1 VNEHVESRSGS
12 ASATVA
18 ADGRGAP
25 ATLSDRVRSLRLP
38 DHSIARHT
46 GGSRASRALA
56 VLCFL
61 LTLGI
66 AFLGFQYYQASQAIA
81 ELKGD
86 PATSTNASK
95 QDASPV
101 SSSTGGGEQVS
112 SGDVVLERKGYVIP
126 AHQILVSP
134 KVSGMIVK
142 LNIEE
147 GVHVKKD
154 DVLAELESV
163 DYKADYQHCRAAADS
178 AWQKFIELYNGNREQ
193 EVRQAK
199 ADLEEM
205 EATRKQL
212 YLDWNRSNK
221 LTGGALADRDY
232 EQAESLYR
240 AMDRR
245 VEKMRAA
252 YSLMLEGARIERIEA
267 AWADAVLAE
276 ADAAKAKW
284 KLDNCLVRAPV
295 SGTILSKE
303 AEIGNLVNP
312 IAFNG
317 SYSLCKM
324 ANLSEMEVDLSIEE
338 RDVAKIFKGQR
349 CKVRAEAY
357 PELVYEG
364 VVSRLM
370 PMADRAKSAIPVRV
384 RLSVAKEDEGVH
396 LKPEMGAIVSFLRKP
411 S

>member
-1 VNEHVESRSGS
+1 VRQ
-12 ASATVA
+12 
-18 ADGRGAP
+18 DGRPAP
-25 ATLSDRVRSLRLP
+25 ASLSDRVRSLRLP
-38 DHSIARHT
+38 DQKAGKRP
-46 GGSRASRALA
+46 GGSRPGRIFVLISFVLALA
-56 VLCFL
+56 LSVV
-61 LTLGI
+61 
-66 AFLGFQYYQASQAIA
+66 AYQYYQAVQQISELRTETAKQPKQAGN
-81 ELKGD
+81 ED
-86 PATSTNASK
+86 SPAPTTSV
-95 QDASPV
+95 DV
-101 SSSTGGGEQVS
+101 GGQVA
-112 SGDVVLERKGYVIP
+112 SGDVVLERKGYITP
-126 AHQILVSP
+126 AHLILVSP

-147 GVHVKKD
+147 GVHVQKD
-154 DVLAELESV
+154 QVLAELESV
-163 DYKADYQHCRAAADS
+163 DYEADYQHCRAGADS
-178 AWQKFIELYNGNREQ
+178 AWQKFIELYTGNREQ

-199 ADLEEM
+199 ADLDEM
-205 EATRKQL
+205 VATRKQL

-221 LTGGALADRDY
+221 LTGAALADRDY
-232 EQAESLYR
+232 EQAESLYK

-252 YSLMLEGARIERIEA
+252 YSLMLEGARIERIES

-276 ADAAKAKW
+276 ADSAKAKW

-357 PELVYEG
+357 PDLVYQG

-384 RLSVAKEDEGVH
+384 RLTVPKEDEGIH
-396 LKPEMGAIVSFLRKP
+396 LKPEMGAIVAFLKQSSEQAKNVVRVP
-411 S
+411 

>member
-1 VNEHVESRSGS
+1 VNDYVEAEQSSVS
-12 ASATVA
+12 TA
-18 ADGRGAP
+18 AQAPDGRGAP

-38 DHSIARHT
+38 DHSAGKRA
-46 GGSRASRALA
+46 GSPRLTRILG
-56 VLCFL
+56 VLCFV
-61 LTLGI
+61 LTLGM
-66 AFLGFQYYQASQAIA
+66 AFLGFQYYQLVAQ
-81 ELKGD
+81 LKAD
-86 PATSTNASK
+86 PANDPSTSK
-95 QDASPV
+95 QE
-101 SSSTGGGEQVS
+101 SSSSSPSTSSADQVA
-112 SGDVVLERKGYVIP
+112 SGDVVLERKGYIIP

-147 GVHVKKD
+147 GMHVKKD

-163 DYKADYQHCRAAADS
+163 DYRADYQHCRAAADS
-178 AWQKFIELYNGNREQ
+178 AWQKFLELYSGSREQ

-199 ADLEEM
+199 ADLDEM
-205 EATRKQL
+205 EANRKQL

-221 LTGGALADRDY
+221 LSGGALADRDY

-252 YSLMLEGARIERIEA
+252 YSLMLEGARIERIEG
-267 AWADAVLAE
+267 AWSDAVLAE

-357 PELVYEG
+357 PDLVYEG

-384 RLSVAKEDEGVH
+384 KLTVAKEDEGVH
-396 LKPEMGAIVSFLRKP
+396 LKPEMGAIVSFLRK
-411 S
+411 

>member
-1 VNEHVESRSGS
+1 VNEYVEGQQSSVS
-12 ASATVA
+12 TAVQAS
-18 ADGRGAP
+18 DGQSAP

-38 DHSIARHT
+38 DHSTGKRA
-46 GGSRASRALA
+46 GGSGLTRVLG

-61 LTLGI
+61 LTLGV
-66 AFLGFQYYQASQAIA
+66 AFLGFQYYQALT
-81 ELKGD
+81 ELKAD
-86 PATSTNASK
+86 PAKDPSTSK
-95 QDASPV
+95 QD
-101 SSSTGGGEQVS
+101 SSSTSASTSGADQVA
-112 SGDVVLERKGYVIP
+112 SGDVVLERKGYIIP

-147 GVHVKKD
+147 GMHVKKD

-178 AWQKFIELYNGNREQ
+178 AWQKFIELYSGNREQ

-221 LTGGALADRDY
+221 LTGGALADRDF

-252 YSLMLEGARIERIEA
+252 YSLMLEGARIERIEG
-267 AWADAVLAE
+267 AWSDAVLAE

-324 ANLSEMEVDLSIEE
+324 ANLAEMEVDLSIEE
-338 RDVAKIFKGQR
+338 RDVSKIFKGQR
-349 CKVRAEAY
+349 CKVRAEAF
-357 PELVYEG
+357 PDLVYEG

-384 RLSVAKEDEGVH
+384 KLTVAKEDEGVH

-411 S
+411 